1 MSCHQKKVYQSVE
14 APAAI
19 GPYSVAAGA
28 GPFVMTSG
36 QIALDPETGELVPG
50 GVEEQTHQ
58 VLTNLEAVLRSSGSC
73 LKNAVKTTVYL
84 RDMQDFADMNRIYGG
99 FFPEQ
104 PPARTTVAVAGLP
117 KNALIEIEVIAA
129 LCNDQDC

>member
-1 MSCHQKKVYQSVE
+1 MSCHQKKVYQSTE

-36 QIALDPETGELVPG
+36 QIALDPKTGELVPG
-50 GVEEQTHQ
+50 GIEEQTQQ

-84 RDMQDFADMNRIYGG
+84 RDMQDFAAMNRIYGG
-99 FFPEQ
+99 FFPER

-117 KNALIEIEVIAA
+117 KNALIEIDVIAA
-129 LCNDQDC
+129 ICNDRDC

>member
-1 MSCHQKKVYQSVE
+1 MSCHEKMVYQSAN

-28 GPFVMTSG
+28 AVFVFTAG
-36 QIALDPETGELVPG
+36 QTPIDPHTGELVPG
-50 GVEEQTHQ
+50 GITEQTRQ
-58 VLTNLEAVLRSSGSC
+58 VFTNLETVLTSSGSC

-84 RDMQDFADMNRIYGG
+84 RDMQDFAAMNQVYAE
-99 FFPEQ
+99 FFPIE

-117 KNALIEIEVIAA
+117 KNALVEIEVIAVH
-129 LCNDQDC
+129 CDGKEC